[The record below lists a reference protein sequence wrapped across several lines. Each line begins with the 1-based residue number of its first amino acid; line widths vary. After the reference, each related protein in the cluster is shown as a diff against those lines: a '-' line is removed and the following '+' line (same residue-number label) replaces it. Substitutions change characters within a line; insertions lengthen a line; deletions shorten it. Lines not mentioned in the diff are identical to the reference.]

1 MTATLVLDFDPSSDD
16 CFIPLGTS
24 TYSVT
29 IFNNDIPGWDV
40 SQVIRTVEDGSNYWR
55 GEVEP
60 PTDSE
65 TTISPSTGKGIVDP
79 AFVTEN
85 DPATAEFSIVL
96 TAACK

>member
-40 SQVIRTVEDGSNYWR
+40 SEVIRTVED
-55 GEVEP
+55 EV
-60 PTDSE
+60 
-65 TTISPSTGKGIVDP
+65 TGDGDVEALQIQK
-79 AFVTEN
+79 T
-85 DPATAEFSIVL
+85 
-96 TAACK
+96 